1 MSKIEINCKNYT
13 NFKILGMG
21 TIGTV
26 YKAEKKNTKY
36 NVAIKEIDKE
46 KYNKSKNEILK
57 EIEMINKIK
66 CENSVLI
73 KDTIDTKEYFY
84 LIMDYCHF
92 NLEDYILKRES
103 PVSINE
109 IKQVLLQLNNVFKII
124 NTRKI
129 IHKNLTPSNI
139 LISID
144 RLDKLLIKLSDYG
157 FSKDNYLNSS
167 IIQDNLF
174 SLAPEIINDEND
186 LSKCDLWSLGI
197 IIYFMYFKEYPYQGK
212 NEYMLLKDIKSGK
225 QLKIINENKELNDLI
240 SKLLKINVNERLS
253 WDEYFNHSF
262 FKNEDK
268 DITIIKLKEQ
278 ISILQNEIKSMKK
291 NKTKNTEKDLNKPI
305 KLDLKDPLY
314 ILKEHKDNV
323 LCLTL
328 LNDGRLV
335 SGSQDHSIIIYN
347 KSNYNS
353 DLIIYEHKDSILSL
367 TQFKNG
373 ILASCSSDKTIK
385 LFNINGNQYKIIQTL
400 NLHSDSVYKIL
411 ELSNNSL
418 VSGSDDLT
426 IIFYKKDGL
435 KYKQDYSI
443 PASSSVRNIIE
454 TKQNEICYSTYDNKI
469 NFFNLKERKNKI
481 IIENISSSF
490 NSFCMITK
498 DLLLIPGYEVINII
512 NINDYKKIRQIDI
525 KNSDVIRGI
534 CMLNTNTIIIGDDN
548 GTLREYLIEGDNLK
562 LFSKKGKAHNN
573 TIYTILNL
581 SNNQFA
587 TGSGD
592 NTIKIW

>member
-13 NFKILGMG
+13 NFQILGMG

-157 FSKDNYLNSS
+157 FSKQDSEDTS
-167 IIQDNLF
+167 INENISLC
-174 SLAPEIINDEND
+174 LAPEIINAEEN
-186 LSKCDLWSLGI
+186 LTKSDLWSLGV
-197 IIYFMYFKEYPYQGK
+197 IIYYMYFKEYPYNGK
-212 NEYMLLKDIKSGK
+212 NEFMLLKDIQSNKK
-225 QLKIINENKELNDLI
+225 LKTTENNELNDLI
-240 SKLLKINVNERLS
+240 NKLLKINTTERLS
-253 WDEYFNHSF
+253 WEEYFNHSF
-262 FKNEDK
+262 FKNDDK

-278 ISILQNEIKSMKK
+278 INKLENEIKVMKK
-291 NKTKNTEKDLNKPI
+291 NKNKKEEI
-305 KLDLKDPLY
+305 DSNKHFKLELKDPL
-314 ILKEHKDNV
+314 ILNEHKGDV

-335 SGSQDHSIIIYN
+335 SGSLDSSIIIYN
-347 KSNYNS
+347 KSTYKS
-353 DLIIYEHKDSILSL
+353 DLIIKEHKDRIWSL
-367 TQFKNG
+367 AQFKNG
-373 ILASCSSDKTIK
+373 YLSSCSSDKTIK
-385 LFNINGNQYKIIQTL
+385 LFNIQGNKYKIIQTL
-400 NLHSDSVYKIL
+400 NFHSDNVYKII

-426 IIFYKKDGL
+426 IIFYKKDDS
-435 KYKQDYSI
+435 KYKKDYVINTSN
-443 PASSSVRNIIE
+443 SVRNIIQ
-454 TKQNEICYSTYDNKI
+454 TKQNEIVYSTYDNKI
-469 NFFNLKERKNKI
+469 NFFDLIERKNKK
-481 IIENISSSF
+481 IIEDVTSSF

-498 DLLLIPGYEVINII
+498 DLLLIPGYEIISVINL
-512 NINDYKKIRQIDI
+512 NDYSKIREIEI
-525 KNSDVIRGI
+525 SKEAVIRGI
-534 CMLNTNTIIIGDDN
+534 CMLTSNLIIIGDEN
-548 GTLREYLIEGDNLK
+548 GTLKEYKIEGDNLR
-562 LFSKKGKAHNN
+562 LFSKKGNAHENN
-573 TIYTILNL
+573 IYNIVKLD
-581 SNNQFA
+581 NNHFA
-587 TGSGD
+587 TCSGD
-592 NTIKIW
+592 TTIKIW